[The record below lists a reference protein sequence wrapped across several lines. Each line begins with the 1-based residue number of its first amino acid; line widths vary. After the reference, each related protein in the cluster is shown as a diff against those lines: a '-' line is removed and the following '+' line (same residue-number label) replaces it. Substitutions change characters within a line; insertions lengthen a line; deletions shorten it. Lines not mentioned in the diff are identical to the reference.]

1 MGHFAVI
8 PFAIRK
14 LAEGGTP
21 LPPGLLESWG
31 CSHTTL
37 KIFEE

>member
-1 MGHFAVI
+1 MGDFSAMI
-8 PFAIRK
+8 FAIRK

-21 LPPGLLESWG
+21 LPLGLLESWSY
-31 CSHTTL
+31 SHTTL